1 MSELRDDASEQGDP
15 LIDEIR
21 KIRRQI
27 SEEHGNDIRRLG
39 EYLMKVQEQYA
50 DRLVRNPEE
59 KANAQGQG

>member
-21 KIRRQI
+21 EIRRQI